1 VHGGAIRV
9 SYANYRGFDGRFGH
23 LAYKRPL
30 SAFRIRFN
38 YRFYGETLAGA
49 AIDLARTTV
58 RRAERRAVAL
68 AAQGGLPDSQVVPY
82 LNRLADL
89 LFVAARAADGGF
101 RPVRSRE

>member
-1 VHGGAIRV
+1 MVTA
-9 SYANYRGFDGRFGH
+9 
-23 LAYKRPL
+23 LE
-30 SAFRIRFN
+30 
-38 YRFYGETLAGA
+38 GEIDSLEELVEQPTEFVVPGESMTGA

-68 AAQGGLPDSQVVPY
+68 AAGGELPGSQVLAY

-101 RPVRSRE
+101 RPVRD